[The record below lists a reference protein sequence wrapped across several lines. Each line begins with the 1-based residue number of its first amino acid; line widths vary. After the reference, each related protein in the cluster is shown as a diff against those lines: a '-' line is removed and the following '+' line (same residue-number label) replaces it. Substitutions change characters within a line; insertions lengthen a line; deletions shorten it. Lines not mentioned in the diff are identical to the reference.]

1 MKKNLLTLDVAL
13 SKEIKYMLKEEHY
26 LPGDKLPSERKL
38 AELFHVQRLTVRGAL
53 DLLLQ
58 DKTIISKPRSGYY
71 VAPKRILQSIR
82 NFSLHFKKIEADNYL
97 ASEMLLPE
105 KSKIYKIVWLY
116 SDDTQLICI
125 NTTYIPEYIYPD
137 LTQQIAA
144 SAPAIDLITN
154 NCQITL
160 AKSNQKVT
168 LLYADTKTAQILNI
182 PVDSPLMKYKGL
194 MYDKQGH
201 LAVFFENNML
211 IDRFGF
217 IREVVL

>member
-53 DLLLQ
+53 NLLLQ

-82 NFSLHFKKIEADNYL
+82 NFSLHSEADNYL

-116 SDDTQLICI
+116 SDGTQLICI